1 MPDSFARSSLLG
13 APAGRVRAALR
24 AVGPNLGRG
33 LVLAPLAKRTA
44 LRRVGTRLGR
54 AWVECVGAL
63 GAAGGEDRPQAGEL
77 VDADLGGSQDAGG
90 GDGFGGVAGVG
101 TLGWACG
108 SISGLIRSSGSGK
121 TIVEELL
128 TPISTS
134 VCR

>member
-1 MPDSFARSSLLG
+1 MG
-13 APAGRVRAALR
+13 TERVRQPG
-24 AVGPNLGRG
+24 VSGPPSGRSAQTSG
-33 LVLAPLAKRTA
+33 GVLVLAPLAKRTA
-44 LRRVGTRLGR
+44 LGRVGTRLGR
-54 AWVECVGAL
+54 AWVECFGAL